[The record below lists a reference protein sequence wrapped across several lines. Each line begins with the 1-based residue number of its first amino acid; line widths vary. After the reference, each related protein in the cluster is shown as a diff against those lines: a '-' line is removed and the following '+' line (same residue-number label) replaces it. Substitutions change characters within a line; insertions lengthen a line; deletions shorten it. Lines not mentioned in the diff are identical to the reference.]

1 MRIAPAQTPP
11 ALLAAAVEARG
22 GRGLEQVMNDGFRM
36 TVALPDL
43 AATATLGAAIAGQ
56 LAPGDAV
63 LLSGDL
69 GSGKT
74 TLARAILTALG
85 VDETVPSPT
94 FTLVQAY
101 ETPRFPVSHYD
112 LYRLKRESELEELG
126 LDEALAHGAALVE
139 WPERAQ
145 SRLPHDALTA
155 ALEADQERCAM
166 LEGPARWK
174 SLEEVYV

>member
-1 MRIAPAQTPP
+1 MGRGRRKG
-11 ALLAAAVEARG
+11 LSRAAE
-22 GRGLEQVMNDGFRM
+22 RGLEEAMADRFRM

-43 AATATLGAAIAGQ
+43 AATATLGAAIAAR

-63 LLSGDL
+63 LLKGDL

-74 TLARAILTALG
+74 TLARAILAALG
-85 VDETVPSPT
+85 VTENVPSPT

-101 ETPRFPVSHYD
+101 DTAGLTVSHYD

-126 LDEALAHGAALVE
+126 LDEALDQGAALIE
-139 WPERAQ
+139 WPERAE
-145 SRLPHDALTA
+145 SRLPADALTA
-155 ALEADQERCAM
+155 ALDADKERRAV

-174 SLEEVYV
+174 DLERAYV